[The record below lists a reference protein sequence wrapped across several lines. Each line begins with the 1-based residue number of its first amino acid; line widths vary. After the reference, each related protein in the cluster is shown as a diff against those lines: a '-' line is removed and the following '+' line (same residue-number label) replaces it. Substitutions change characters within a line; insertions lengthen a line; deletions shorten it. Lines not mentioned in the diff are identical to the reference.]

1 MLNQV
6 DYMGIQV
13 FSNVEFNFLDRLGE
27 KTRKEN
33 LEKYLSFDFPLV
45 VLANGFHAP
54 EYFIKMI
61 KESGHILARLHTK
74 KLLK

>member
-1 MLNQV
+1 MLNQA

-33 LEKYLSFDFPLV
+33 LE
-45 VLANGFHAP
+45 N
-54 EYFIKMI
+54 I
-61 KESGHILARLHTK
+61 
-74 KLLK
+74 